1 MKRFAIILM
10 LFPLLA
16 LGQSKAGFEI
26 CLALQSNS
34 FTSDLNAKNIL
45 DKILAEVGL
54 EKNFSLVPCDN
65 INNAAAISYKGDRYI
80 LYDKEFMDNINWKTN
95 NWSNILILAHEVG
108 HHLNNHTLDV
118 ALFDV
123 LEPKTLAIKRKQELE
138 ADKFAGFILARL
150 GAPLDKI
157 IEAISIISS
166 DKDDSSSTHPSR
178 NKRIASIVEGFN
190 SGYTKGES
198 KVVFDQ
204 IDPKDCNGDGLISFE
219 ETTYGCDRDLN
230 TPTKQIKKVRIKD
243 RSKLGRILMYV
254 GGAVVVT
261 LVAIGVS
268 KIKRTNPD
276 QEEYDYYN
284 D

>member
-54 EKNFSLVPCDN
+54 EKNFTLISCDN
-65 INNAAAISYKGDRYI
+65 INNALALTYNGDRYI

-95 NWSNILILAHEVG
+95 NWSSILILAHEVG

-118 ALFDV
+118 ALFDI
-123 LEPKTLAIKRKQELE
+123 LEPKTLANKRKQELE

-157 IEAISIISS
+157 IEAISIASS
-166 DKDDSSSTHPSR
+166 DKDDSTSTHPSR
-178 NKRIASIVEGFN
+178 TKRIASITEGFN
-190 SGYTKGES
+190 SGYVKGES
-198 KVVFDQ
+198 KVVFEQ
-204 IDPKDCNGDGLISFE
+204 VDPKDCNGDGLISFE
-219 ETTYGCDRDLN
+219 ETTYGCNRYIN
-230 TPTKQIKKVRIKD
+230 TPPKQIKKVRIKD
-243 RSKLGRILMYV
+243 RRKLGRILTYV

-261 LVAIGVS
+261 LAAIGIS
-268 KIKRTNPD
+268 MIKRTNPD
-276 QEEYDYYN
+276 QETYDYYN